1 MHDRELCLEVLR
13 QIEGAAIK
21 IGSRF
26 QVILQASDFTD
37 TPAGVE
43 KLDSICTMLIV
54 IGVSLKNL
62 EKITGGKQLSQYP
75 EVDWKK
81 AMGMRDIITHHY
93 ADLHVETV
101 FYTFKRKI
109 PPLLETVRKI
119 TQDLQP

>member
-26 QVILQASDFTD
+26 KVIHQASDFTD

-43 KLDSICTMLIV
+43 KLDSICMMLIV
-54 IGVSLKNL
+54 IGESLKNL
-62 EKITGGKQLSQYP
+62 EKITGGTLLSQYP

-93 ADLHVETV
+93 ADLHAETV
-101 FYTFKRKI
+101 FYTCKRKI
-109 PPLLETVRKI
+109 PPLLEAVRKI
-119 TQDLQP
+119 TQDL

>member
-21 IGSRF
+21 ISSRF
-26 QVILQASDFTD
+26 QVIHQASDFTD
-37 TPAGVE
+37 SPAGVE
-43 KLDSICTMLIV
+43 KLDSICMMLIV
-54 IGVSLKNL
+54 IGESLKNL
-62 EKITGGKQLSQYP
+62 EKITGGKLLSQYP

-93 ADLHVETV
+93 ADLHAETV
-101 FYTFKRKI
+101 FYTCKRKI

-119 TQDLQP
+119 TQDLQ

>member
-21 IGSRF
+21 ICSRF
-26 QVILQASDFTD
+26 QVIHQASDFTD
-37 TPAGVE
+37 SPAGVE
-43 KLDSICTMLIV
+43 KLDSICMMLIV
-54 IGVSLKNL
+54 IGESLKNL
-62 EKITGGKQLSQYP
+62 EKITGGKLLSQYP

-93 ADLHVETV
+93 ADLHAETV
-101 FYTFKRKI
+101 FFTCKRKI

-119 TQDLQP
+119 TQDLQ

>member
-21 IGSRF
+21 ISNRF
-26 QVILQASDFTD
+26 QVIHQASDFTD
-37 TPAGVE
+37 SPAGVE
-43 KLDSICTMLIV
+43 KLDSICMMLIV
-54 IGVSLKNL
+54 IGESLKNL
-62 EKITGGKQLSQYP
+62 EKITGGTLLLQYP

-93 ADLHVETV
+93 ADLHAETV
-101 FYTFKRKI
+101 FYTCKRKI

-119 TQDLQP
+119 TQDLQ

>member
-21 IGSRF
+21 ISNRF
-26 QVILQASDFTD
+26 QMIHQASDFTD
-37 TPAGVE
+37 SPAGVE
-43 KLDSICTMLIV
+43 KLDSICMMLIV
-54 IGVSLKNL
+54 IGESLKNL
-62 EKITGGKQLSQYP
+62 EKITGGTVLSQYP

-93 ADLHVETV
+93 ADLNAETV
-101 FYTFKRKI
+101 FYTCKRKI

-119 TQDLQP
+119 TQDLQ

>member
-21 IGSRF
+21 ISNRF
-26 QVILQASDFTD
+26 QVIHQASDFND
-37 TPAGVE
+37 SPAGVE
-43 KLDSICTMLIV
+43 KLDSICMMLIV
-54 IGVSLKNL
+54 IGESLKNL
-62 EKITGGKQLSQYP
+62 EKITGGKLLSKYP

-93 ADLHVETV
+93 ADLHAETV
-101 FYTFKRKI
+101 FFTCKRKI

-119 TQDLQP
+119 TQDLQ